1 MAEPRA
7 RLLGTARLSPTGVE
21 FDRMGVAPG
30 PAIAFPIVLKVWDA
44 TPHYLRDLAIAIGAL
59 GGDLLPRDGAPE
71 ATSAVVTLPPDI
83 LPEDLP
89 TPLARALRAR
99 ERLRQPPPPL
109 RCGPRTLTFDRTHV
123 MAIINLTDDSF
134 SGDGFGA
141 DTDAA
146 LRHAARA
153 IKDGATIVDVGG
165 ESARADVPIREEQE
179 EIERV
184 VPVIE
189 RIAAELDVIVSVDT
203 WKPAVAEAAA
213 RAGAMLLNDIGGLK
227 LGPGMAQVAA
237 RHGLPLVLN
246 HTWMRPKVR
255 PPSPPVYGDVIDA
268 VYAFLEDR
276 IAEAKAH
283 GVAEDQLVI
292 DPGIAFGKSHDED
305 LEAMRRLG
313 ELRSLGRPILLA
325 HSRKHVIGSALGGLP
340 PEERVEG
347 TLAISALAVAAGAD
361 IVRVHDVRATA
372 RAVRVTD
379 ALVRARP
386 GDYAHDPERW
396 PFPLSR

>member
-7 RLLGTARLSPTGVE
+7 RLLGTARLASAGIE
-21 FDRMGVAPG
+21 FDRMGVEPDQT
-30 PAIAFPIVLKVWDA
+30 IALKVWNA

-83 LPEDLP
+83 RPEDLP
-89 TPLARALRAR
+89 APLARALRAR
-99 ERLRQPPPPL
+99 ERLRQPPAPL

-123 MAIINLTDDSF
+123 MAIINLTNDSF

-153 IKDGATIVDVGG
+153 IEDGATIVDVGG
-165 ESARADVPIREEQE
+165 ESARADVPIREEQD
-179 EIERV
+179 EIDRV

-203 WKPAVAEAAA
+203 WKPAVAEAAV
-213 RAGAMLLNDIGGLK
+213 RAGTMLLNDIGGLK
-227 LGPGMAQVAA
+227 LGPGMAAAAA
-237 RHGLPLVLN
+237 RHRLPLVLN
-246 HTWMRPKVR
+246 HTWMRPKVG
-255 PPSPPVYGDVIDA
+255 PPAPPVYDDVIDA

-276 IAEAKAH
+276 IAEAKAQ

-305 LEAMRRLG
+305 LETIRRLG

-325 HSRKHVIGSALGGLP
+325 HSRKHVIGSVLGGLP

-347 TLAISALAVAAGAD
+347 TLAASALAVAAGVD
-361 IVRVHDVRATA
+361 IVRVHDVREAA
-372 RAVRVTD
+372 RALRVADT
-379 ALVRARP
+379 LVRARP
-386 GDYAHDPERW
+386 GAYAPDPERW
-396 PFPLSR
+396 PFPSSR